1 MADDSD
7 GTRRGRW
14 NALIGFSL
22 SRLWSRATRT
32 RSGRIAATTAAVALT
47 ITLLIVLT
55 GIALALADGGVV
67 SENDAT
73 AELEPK
79 GSESVSAV
87 DGVEGPR
94 LGETNERAAT
104 ISDEDGVDH
113 ASPVLVE
120 PVRLENGDG
129 DPQTI
134 LMVGVV
140 PDGEPRTVAGLPTD
154 GLEAGDS
161 HYDNGSYTGAPQ
173 EEILLS
179 TAAADRLE
187 AADGDELSVAG
198 GEAALPSDMDPAV
211 TVSGVET
218 AGSDGENEA
227 PIALVHLSELQH
239 VSGASDDELADSVLV
254 WGDADAAETAGETAY
269 PNAEIDSPDGVALG
283 SLFDDGLALATGVL
297 ALVASIAICASFVAT
312 TMGMTVDEDRQTL
325 AVLESVGFPTLSRLV
340 VVALSTLATTAVGAL
355 IGVGLGMGAIH
366 VVNAAASATIAP
378 GAVAVVHPLFIP
390 YGIGVALLAGLV
402 AVPYPLAVASRTSVL
417 EEVSQ

>member
-1 MADDSD
+1 MADDTD

-14 NALIGFSL
+14 NALIGFSI
-22 SRLWSRATRT
+22 SRLWNRATRT
-32 RSGRIAATTAAVALT
+32 RSGRIAATTTAVALT
-47 ITLLIVLT
+47 IALLIVLT

-73 AELEPK
+73 VEIEPAD
-79 GSESVSAV
+79 SASASAI
-87 DGVEGPR
+87 DGVESPR

-104 ISDEDGVDH
+104 ISAEDGVDH

-129 DPQTI
+129 EPRTI

-140 PDGEPRTVAGLPTD
+140 PDGDRRTVAGLPTD

-161 HYDNGSYTGAPQ
+161 HYDTGSYAGPPR

-179 TAAADRLE
+179 TAASERLE
-187 AADGDELSVAG
+187 ATEGDELSVAG
-198 GEAALPSDMDPAV
+198 GNAAVPADMAPSV

-218 AGSDGENEA
+218 AGSEGENEA

-239 VSGASDDELADSVLV
+239 VSGAANGELADRVLV
-254 WGDADAAETAGETAY
+254 WGEADAAEAASEAAY
-269 PNAEIDSPDGVALG
+269 PNAAIESPDGIALD
-283 SLFDDGLALATGVL
+283 SLFDDGLALATSVL

-325 AVLESVGFPTLSRLV
+325 AVLESVGFPTISRLV
-340 VVALSTLATTAVGAL
+340 IVALSTLATTAVGAL
-355 IGVGLGMGAIH
+355 VGVGLGVGAIH

-378 GAVAVVHPLFIP
+378 GAIAVSHPLFVP
-390 YGIGVALLAGLV
+390 YGVGVALLAGLV
-402 AVPYPLAVASRTSVL
+402 AVPYPLAVASRTSVI